1 MERLKFVSNMNSRLK
16 DERVYKDSE
25 NCYNIR
31 MDHRETVRGCG
42 LDASGSGYGP
52 MASSCEH
59 VNELLGSMKG
69 RKLN

>member
-1 MERLKFVSNMNSRLK
+1 LLFYSVNWSMERLKFVSNMNSRLK

-52 MASSCEH
+52 
-59 VNELLGSMKG
+59 VNTVMNLRIL
-69 RKLN
+69 